1 MPQSQI
7 SHELVSHQNVTMLKW
22 AGNSPDL
29 NPIESLRTLIKK
41 KFLHQIRQLWMS

>member
-7 SHELVSHQNVTMLKW
+7 SHELVSHQKCHNAQM

-29 NPIESLRTLIKK
+29 NPIENLRTLIKK